1 MQEFCGL
8 SPTQGREKSRRM
20 IPKRF
25 TNCPALNKY
34 GKAHD
39 QGDETNSEED
49 EDAICALHMKLL
61 DF

>member
-1 MQEFCGL
+1 
-8 SPTQGREKSRRM
+8 M
-20 IPKRF
+20 IPKCF

-39 QGDETNSEED
+39 QDDETNSEED
-49 EDAICALHMKLL
+49 EDANCALHMKLL